1 MAKHC
6 EKEADAPGEA
16 GAPTAGTATGT
27 ATALPDGILH
37 LCEYEYG
44 NDLLTE
50 FARLQVTPAMR
61 TGMLV
66 GGCALAVAGVAAV
79 ASGNP
84 FGWLGVFAI
93 GIGLFLIWYRG
104 QMFHVLAKRYIEA
117 MERGEGQLTGRWRR
131 VSATNEGL
139 MVFSSDGRSRY
150 YPFDKL
156 TRLRHSDLMIVA
168 EFGEEGVAVPVSSF
182 VHGNA
187 EDFAQLLNEKRR
199 GR

>member
-6 EKEADAPGEA
+6 EKEADAPGETGVPQA
-16 GAPTAGTATGT
+16 GAPAST
-27 ATALPDGILH
+27 ATALPDGILY

-61 TGMLV
+61 AGMLV
-66 GGCALAVAGVAAV
+66 GGCALVVAGVAAI

-117 MERGEGQLTGRWRR
+117 MEHGEGQLTGRWRR
-131 VSATNEGL
+131 VAASNDGL

-156 TRLRHSDLMIVA
+156 TRFRRSDLMIVA
-168 EFGEEGVAVPVSSF
+168 EFGEEGVAVPAASF
-182 VHGNA
+182 VHGDA
-187 EDFAQLLNEKRR
+187 DSFAQLLYEKRR
-199 GR
+199 G